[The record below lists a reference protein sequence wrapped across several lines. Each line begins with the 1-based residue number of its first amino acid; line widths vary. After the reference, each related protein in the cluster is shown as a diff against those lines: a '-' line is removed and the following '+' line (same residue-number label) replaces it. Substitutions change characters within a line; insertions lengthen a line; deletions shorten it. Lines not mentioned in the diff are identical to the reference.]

1 MAGVFWAEQSAAP
14 LGHAWYADP
23 KVVGGAVVWMFYA
36 AVLHVRLYGRL
47 RGRRA
52 AWLTIAG
59 FLLTLVSFATVHVYT
74 STADAS
80 HDAPPAP
87 MDAQGKQ

>member
-1 MAGVFWAEQSAAP
+1 
-14 LGHAWYADP
+14 
-23 KVVGGAVVWMFYA
+23 
-36 AVLHVRLYGRL
+36 VLHVRLYVRL

-74 STADAS
+74 PTMDAS
-80 HDAPPAP
+80 HDAPPP
-87 MDAQGKQ
+87 PIDAQGKP